1 MHENVLNGLGE
12 VQLIGTVN
20 IVSLQPSYFKCD
32 LMDWHPDC
40 IDMKP
45 VIKKSFPGDPRSES
59 NKKGVETLVL
69 SKMEESGVLFCP
81 RLKYRVK
88 TIQVPDESPSD
99 IKTEASISQPSN
111 CSTIKKYICKL
122 CGIEYRQS
130 ISLVRH
136 MRIHTG
142 EAPHICELCGRGF
155 RRKDWLQLHSS
166 VHTGNKRKLAKSFS
180 CHECGKKF
188 TGSTALQSHLYKHR
202 GERPFACAYCDKTF
216 YSETNLKR
224 HQVDSHSDDKP
235 FCCPV
240 CGSRFSRLF
249 SLQKHMRT
257 HTGEMPF
264 SCPDCGKTFRHKY
277 SMDMHRKRHS
287 AEKLM

>member
-1 MHENVLNGLGE
+1 QQNVFYFNLFENLHLYS
-12 VQLIGTVN
+12 ICF
-20 IVSLQPSYFKCD
+20 PS
-32 LMDWHPDC
+32 WHPDC

-69 SKMEESGVLFCP
+69 SRTEESDVLF
-81 RLKYRVK
+81 L
-88 TIQVPDESPSD
+88 PDESHPD
-99 IKTEASISQPSN
+99 IKTEASITPVQ
-111 CSTIKKYICKL
+111 KYICKL

-142 EAPHICELCGRGF
+142 EAPYICELCGRGF

-166 VHTGNKRKLAKSFS
+166 VHTGNKRKPAKSFS

-188 TGSTALQSHLYKHR
+188 TGSTALQSHLYRHR
-202 GERPFACAYCDKTF
+202 GERPFVCAHCDKTF
-216 YSETNLKR
+216 YSQTNLKR

-249 SLQKHMRT
+249 TLQKHMRT
-257 HTGEMPF
+257 HTGEIPF
-264 SCPDCGKTFRHKY
+264 SCPDC
-277 SMDMHRKRHS
+277 
-287 AEKLM
+287 